1 MEILMKLSENWRQS
15 PHLSEVKLVYQT
27 KGDLDSNPILCAPED
42 VYTYLTDIW
51 DLDRIELQEEF
62 CVILLN
68 NSLRVLGW
76 HLLSKGGKN
85 ATVVEA
91 SHVLVLASLA
101 NASSVILAHNH
112 LSSINLKA
120 SRADIHLTNRISEA
134 LNHVGI
140 KVNDHVIISRK
151 EFYSFRNHGLL

>member
-1 MEILMKLSENWRQS
+1 MKHFSENWRKSQ
-15 PHLSEVKLVYQT
+15 HLAEVKLVYQT

-68 NSLRVLGW
+68 NSLRVLG
-76 HLLSKGGKN
+76 HHTLSKGGKN

-91 SHVLVLASLA
+91 SHVLILAALA
-101 NASSVILAHNH
+101 NATSVILAHNH
-112 LSSINLKA
+112 PSSLSLKA

-134 LNHVGI
+134 LNNVGI